1 MNKNFN
7 NFVESQL
14 HVNEEDFNII
24 INNLPSTIRNNED
37 LDFSEYDSEFGA
49 YIEKYLLNQY
59 ILNEFGLAVDDIEVS
74 SKAIWI
80 FTYTKPSLE
89 DLNMVARLLE
99 DWTIENFE
107 ELVESAKSE

>member
-24 INNLPSTIRNNED
+24 INNLPSIIRNNED
-37 LDFSEYDSEFGA
+37 LDFSEYDSEFGL

-59 ILNEFGLAVDDIEVS
+59 ILHEFGLAVDDIDVS
-74 SKAIWI
+74 TKSIWI
-80 FTYTKPSLE
+80 FSYARLSLE
-89 DLNMVARLLE
+89 DLNKIVVLLE
-99 DWTIENFE
+99 DWNIENYT
-107 ELVESAKSE
+107 ELLESTK